1 MENKELIPVIQVVD
15 GKIQDNLD
23 VLETKVK
30 AIAEQYK
37 GLVVTDI
44 SDAKKT
50 LANLRG
56 LFNKIND
63 EKITAKK
70 IFMAPFEEVEKKI
83 KEFKNILDEP
93 IIGIDQQIKE
103 SEQQVREER
112 GVVIDALLDQ
122 ASIEFDAV
130 MKEFFNSTSWRKD
143 PAWLQE
149 KFWTPKGNP
158 TTKLKEEI
166 GTKVNTCRDGILT
179 ILSVAGE
186 FTDQIL
192 DAFKTSGNLGQS
204 LSLLEEKKRAK
215 EQAEAFTKSVE
226 QPEIPVAEVPTHDG
240 IPSFMK
246 EAQDLPSFMTQSPS
260 VPQKKEV
267 LVRFLCTDAE
277 FMKMRS
283 ELSIAG
289 IAYEVL

>member
-37 GLVVTDI
+37 DLVVTDI

-56 LFNKIND
+56 LFKKIND

-70 IFMAPFEEVEKKI
+70 IFMAPFDEVEKKI

-93 IIGIDQQIKE
+93 INGIDQQIKD

-130 MKEFFNSTSWRKD
+130 MKEFFNSASWRKD

-166 GTKVNTCRDGILT
+166 ESKATICREGIIT

-215 EQAEAFTKSVE
+215 EQAEAFKKPVE
-226 QPEIPVAEVPTHDG
+226 QPEIPVAEVPTHDE

-246 EAQDLPSFMTQSPS
+246 EEQDLPSFMTQSPS

-277 FMKMRS
+277 FMKLRS
-283 ELSIAG
+283 ALSIAG

>member
-226 QPEIPVAEVPTHDG
+226 QSEIPVAEVPTHDE

-246 EAQDLPSFMTQSPS
+246 EEDLPSFMTHSPS

-277 FMKMRS
+277 FMKVRS
-283 ELSIAG
+283 ALSIAG